1 MDSSPILILLI
12 VWLIIGL
19 PMKLAKQVREQA
31 AKNAGAA
38 KAAPQRHP
46 KAPKA
51 EAPQSAAAPLPEE
64 GSFLRSTVMEPT
76 IHITEHDDSV
86 YRGSMNADTGEGY
99 DPCHDEQMQPLTRIE
114 SEPVPRP
121 QQART
126 GLPLGWTGN
135 DVVRGIVMSE
145 ILNRKNSSW
154 KR

>member
-38 KAAPQRHP
+38 KAAPQRP
-46 KAPKA
+46 PKA
-51 EAPQSAAAPLPEE
+51 EAPQPAAAPLPEE

-99 DPCHDEQMQPLTRIE
+99 DPCHDEQLASLSAAEAAEPLTE
-114 SEPVPRP
+114 TAGS
-121 QQART
+121 
-126 GLPLGWTGN
+126 GLQLSWTGSDIVN
-135 DVVRGIVMSE
+135 GIVMSE
-145 ILNRKNSSW
+145 ILKRK
-154 KR
+154 

>member
-46 KAPKA
+46 KA
-51 EAPQSAAAPLPEE
+51 EAPQPAAAPLPEE

-99 DPCHDEQMQPLTRIE
+99 DPCHDEQLASLSAAEAAEPLTE
-114 SEPVPRP
+114 TAGS
-121 QQART
+121 
-126 GLPLGWTGN
+126 GLQLSWTGSDIVN
-135 DVVRGIVMSE
+135 GIVMSE
-145 ILNRKNSSW
+145 ILKRK
-154 KR
+154 

>member
-51 EAPQSAAAPLPEE
+51 EAPQPAAAPLPEE

-99 DPCHDEQMQPLTRIE
+99 DPCHDEQLASLSAAEAAEPLPE
-114 SEPVPRP
+114 SAGP
-121 QQART
+121 
-126 GLPLGWTGN
+126 GLQLSWTGSDIVN
-135 DVVRGIVMSE
+135 GIVMSE
-145 ILNRKNSSW
+145 ILKRKT
-154 KR
+154 